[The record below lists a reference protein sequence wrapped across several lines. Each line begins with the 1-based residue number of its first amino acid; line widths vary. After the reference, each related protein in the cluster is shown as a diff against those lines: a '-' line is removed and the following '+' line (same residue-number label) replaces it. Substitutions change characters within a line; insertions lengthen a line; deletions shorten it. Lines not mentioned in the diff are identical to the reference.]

1 MYHSFMIH
9 VILGDDLGESRNE
22 FVRLKEEYKGK
33 GYEISSL
40 EGGNILEL
48 DKWLY
53 QTNTLF
59 SSKKV
64 FFGENLLL
72 QKENRN
78 LLKKYDSSKKE
89 IDFILWEEELEG
101 RMAKFI
107 FKYAKIHSFK
117 LPYNIFKF
125 LDSAYPSNL
134 KEVINYLNQIS
145 NNIEENIILFM
156 LERRIRDLILIKNNL
171 KPEKKLAEWQIFK
184 LKSQTKRWIGDQLV
198 SFYDSLYRIEV
209 GTKTSSGY
217 YSIKKSLDILF
228 CYYL

>member
-9 VILGDDLGESRNE
+9 IILGDDAGESRKE
-22 FVRLKEEYKGK
+22 FIRLKEEYKGK
-33 GYEISSL
+33 GYEIFSL

-53 QTNTLF
+53 QTNSLF
-59 SSKKV
+59 STKKV

-78 LLKKYDSSKKE
+78 ILKKYDSTKKE
-89 IDFILWEEELEG
+89 IDFILWEGELEG

-117 LPYNIFKF
+117 LHYNVFKF
-125 LDSAYPSNL
+125 LDSVYSSNL
-134 KEVINYLNQIS
+134 KEAINYLNQIA
-145 NNIEENIILFM
+145 NIIDENIILFM

-184 LKSQTKRWIGDQLV
+184 LKSQAEKWISDQLI

-209 GTKTSSGY
+209 RTKTSSGY